1 MSLIHP
7 EPGLNRSFLRNLL
20 NSNFDAKTRPILA
33 RVSILLTAY
42 GFWILIFRLIAMT
55 FVIYF
60 LTRTSGKQVLFE
72 EVNETFAAHELS
84 IIGFGA
90 AAFVLI
96 LKGFAP
102 LWRESSFQIVSW
114 PDIRQNFMPGFLQG
128 MLLAAALVTAFLLAG
143 TFRFVGFFVQ
153 IEDTPLALFGIFVRS
168 ASLVAFV
175 FCEEVLFR
183 RYSLASL
190 LRQKGD
196 GLKTIFWK
204 VGVLSVAYCVIK
216 LIQFDLGWMHLITL
230 LLLSLALSVRQLNG
244 EPPSRGA
251 GFWCGILICF
261 QPLFSL
267 PVFGSDFSGVFLV
280 KYQEYTTPLRLFSGG
295 AGGPLAG
302 FAFQFLLLIE
312 TVRGLKTYLK
322 TDFKADMTAETSQT
336 TALDKKLPSP
346 R

>member
-1 MSLIHP
+1 MSLIHQ
-7 EPGLNRSFLRNLL
+7 EPGLNRSFLRNLF
-20 NSNFDAKTRPILA
+20 NSNFDSKTKPALT
-33 RVSILLTAY
+33 RVSILLGAY
-42 GFWILIFRLIAMT
+42 AFWVLVFRLIAMT

-72 EVNETFAAHELS
+72 EVNETFSAHELS
-84 IIGFGA
+84 IMGFGA
-90 AAFVLI
+90 AAFVLL

-102 LWRESSFQIVSW
+102 VWHESSFQIVRW
-114 PDIRQNFMPGFLQG
+114 TDIRQNFVPGFLQG
-128 MLLAAALVTAFLLAG
+128 LLLAAALVTAFLLAG

-153 IEDTPLALFGIFVRS
+153 IEDTPLAVFGIFVRT

-183 RYSLASL
+183 QYALSNL
-190 LRQKGD
+190 LRQKSD
-196 GLKTIFWK
+196 TLKPILLRL
-204 VGVLSVAYCVIK
+204 GIISIAYCVIK
-216 LIQFDLGWMHLITL
+216 VIQFDLGWMHLITL

-267 PVFGSDFSGVFLV
+267 PIFGSDFSGVFLV
-280 KYQEYTTPLRLFSGG
+280 KYQDYSTPLRLFSGG
-295 AGGPLAG
+295 VGGPLSG

-312 TVRGLKTYLK
+312 TVRGLKTYV
-322 TDFKADMTAETSQT
+322 T
-336 TALDKKLPSP
+336 TYKKSISP
-346 R
+346 RLEV